1 MLWFNKKTSLQLS
14 LTQIN
19 KTLLQLEKQMA
30 TIQDLQN
37 AKAAEDAS
45 IDQLIAVT
53 NQLIAKLQSQ
63 SQSATEVDSVI
74 TDSQTNVSAIQ
85 AVLTS
90 ANSVLV

>member
-53 NQLIAKLQSQ
+53 NQLITKLQSQ

>member
-85 AVLTS
+85 SVLTS